1 MKKPKVE
8 GSEGLNLW
16 LESGGKKKLVA
27 ANKTVSFCQG
37 GSLATLM
44 VIIFN
49 NLLPQVFP
57 SESLNTIMW
66 ISVAIVMAA
75 SLGGFF
81 KYHGIAVRLGRE
93 YEALKRDDAKAKE
106 SKK

>member
-1 MKKPKVE
+1 
-8 GSEGLNLW
+8 
-16 LESGGKKKLVA
+16 
-27 ANKTVSFCQG
+27 
-37 GSLATLM
+37 
-44 VIIFN
+44 
-49 NLLPQVFP
+49 
-57 SESLNTIMW
+57 MW